1 MLSRLASVAGTRV
14 LSSLLQGVMLLV
26 LTAALGPVHFGQFAS
41 VLVMCGILSSAFG
54 FGSGTLALRLGSGPD
69 VKGSAGSIAALRYP
83 SALVAGAVTFLLGT
97 FVLGYSHLPLMW
109 AATLMGLA
117 EAAGLVV
124 EALLFGQRKTRRAQA
139 SMVVRRTATLAAVV
153 IGYFAGHVYT
163 YIIVASAI
171 LLVLSAIWLIGCAGR
186 PQKLRSVVKA
196 SLPFWG
202 ADMLSKL
209 QSTDVVL
216 ATVVLSPTGAGIFAA
231 ASRITSPLNILA
243 SSMMS
248 VFTPEMVAASPA
260 DRRRIFST
268 SRRFMTLACIGII
281 AMGPIFGWA
290 LEWLLG
296 EAYRGVFWPVVILC
310 IGTGLAALS
319 QSYISYLYAI
329 DKAGLV
335 FRTRAWAIP
344 VSLVSG
350 VLLAMAFGPV
360 GMAAVLLV
368 SQGLLTL
375 RFKAYLGARSGGQDE
390 RDYQS

>member
-54 FGSGTLALRLGSGPD
+54 FGSGTLALRLGNGPD

-97 FVLGYSHLPLMW
+97 FVLGFSHLPLMW

-124 EALLFGQRKTRRAQA
+124 EAILFGQRKTRRAQA
-139 SMVVRRTATLAAVV
+139 SMVVRRAATLAAAV
-153 IGYFAGHVYT
+153 IGYFAYQVYT
-163 YIIVASAI
+163 SIIVASAA
-171 LLVLSAIWLIGCAGR
+171 LLVLSAFWLIGCVGR
-186 PQKLRSVVKA
+186 PQELRSVVKA

-268 SRRFMTLACIGII
+268 SRRYMTFACIGII
-281 AMGPIFGWA
+281 TMGPVFGWA

-296 EAYRGVFWPVVILC
+296 EDYRGVFWPVVILC

-335 FRTRAWAIP
+335 FRTRAWTIP

-360 GMAAVLLV
+360 GMAAVLVV

-375 RFKAYLGARSGGQDE
+375 RIKAYLNALS
-390 RDYQS
+390 QSDH